1 MSDLEA
7 INGMKVYGA
16 DLSYYSGKLQ
26 AFLRYKEIP
35 HQWIEHDA
43 KTVRMTAAATGL
55 QQMPSIQLS
64 DGRWMSD
71 TSPMIAWLD
80 GVLPGPKVLP
90 EDPVQRFIS
99 LLVEDYAEEWLWRP
113 AMHYRWSYEGDARHL
128 GRRIATEIMGDL
140 PLPEFIRIWLIRRRQ
155 FGGYVRGDGV
165 TPQTREHVE
174 SIYLRNLDWLETI
187 FSRRPFLLGERPSI
201 ADYGFFASMF
211 RHFGIDPTAA
221 RIMRERA
228 PGVYEWT
235 ARMWNA
241 RQSKQDGSLL
251 EAGGVPDDWKPI
263 LQDIERCYLP
273 YLNENAQAWARHEKQ
288 VHFTV
293 EDVSYAVPVHQYRVH
308 CLGQLQKAFHELRDV
323 DAEVVQALLEET
335 GCWGGLF
342 ETENIRSEFDI
353 GGHAP
358 FYQPGVKIWN
368 DRRQTR

>member
-1 MSDLEA
+1 MSDIEA
-7 INGMKVYGA
+7 IKGMKVYGA

-26 AFLRYKEIP
+26 AYLLYKEVP
-35 HQWIEHDA
+35 HEWIEHGA
-43 KTVRMTAAATGL
+43 KSVRMTAAATGL
-55 QQMPSIQLS
+55 QQMPSIELT

-90 EDPVQRFIS
+90 EDSFQRFIS

-140 PLPEFIRIWLIRRRQ
+140 PMPEFLRVRMIRRRQ
-155 FGGYVRGDGV
+155 FGGYVKGDGV
-165 TPQTREHVE
+165 SPQTRDHVE

-187 FSRRPFLLGERPSI
+187 FASRPFLLGERPTI

-211 RHFGIDPTAA
+211 RHFGIDPTAS
-221 RIMRERA
+221 RIMRDRA

-241 RQSKQDGSLL
+241 RQSKQAGSLH
-251 EAGGVPDDWKPI
+251 EAGSVPDDWKPI
-263 LQDIERCYLP
+263 LQDIGRCYLP
-273 YLNENAQAWARHEKQ
+273 YLNANARSWAAHQ
-288 VHFTV
+288 QTVQFTV
-293 EDVSYAVPVHQYRVH
+293 EDVSYSVPVHQYRVH
-308 CLGQLQKAFHELRDV
+308 CLGQLQKAFHDLRGE
-323 DAEVVQALLEET
+323 DAEAVQALLEET
-335 GCWGGLF
+335 GCWSGLF
-342 ETENIRSEFDI
+342 ETDNIQSEFDI

-358 FYQPGVKIWN
+358 FYQPGTKIWN